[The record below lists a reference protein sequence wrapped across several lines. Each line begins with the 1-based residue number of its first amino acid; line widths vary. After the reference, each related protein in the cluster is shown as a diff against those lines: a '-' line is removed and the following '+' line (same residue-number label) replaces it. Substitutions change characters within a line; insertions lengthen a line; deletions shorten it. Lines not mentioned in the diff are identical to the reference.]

1 MSNTE
6 YPACISELY
15 QSEVLGEQAFLAL
28 MAVARNEREKYHFGT
43 FLQLESET
51 KIRLRPFL
59 RKYAIDFVEGPV
71 SIEEVN
77 GFVALY
83 KESSWLDFLTAL
95 KPLVSQYVARFS
107 EIANAGP
114 TEDQDVLQSMIE
126 HEESFVHWIE
136 KETLEEQGALDAA
149 IGQLQYPLPAP

>member
-1 MSNTE
+1 MSDLE
-6 YPACISELY
+6 YPACINELY
-15 QSEVLGEQAFLAL
+15 QSEVLGEQVFLAL

-51 KIRLRPFL
+51 KIRLRPL
-59 RKYAIDFVEGPV
+59 LQKYHIEFVEEPASGEQV
-71 SIEEVN
+71 G

-83 KESSWLDFLTAL
+83 KESSWFDFLGAL
-95 KPLVSQYVARFS
+95 QPLISQYLAQFQ

-114 TEDQDVLQSMIE
+114 AEDQGILQSMIT

-136 KETLEEQGALDAA
+136 KETAGEEGSLDAA
-149 IGQLQYPLPAP
+149 IGQLHYPLDAP